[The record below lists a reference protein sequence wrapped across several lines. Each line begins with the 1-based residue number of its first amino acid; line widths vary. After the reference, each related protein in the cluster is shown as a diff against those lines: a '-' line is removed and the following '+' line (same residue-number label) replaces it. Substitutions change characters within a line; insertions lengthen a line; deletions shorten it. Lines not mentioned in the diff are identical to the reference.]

1 MEQPNG
7 TEMTT
12 TTNIVGMTVFLIAS
26 ATTGL
31 TFSATEDG
39 PAKSTIA
46 NLPAGAIAVVNG
58 TAIPQSQL
66 DAAIQE
72 SFLPETAQ
80 LRNALKQKLI
90 AREVFRQNAEKAGY
104 GDRPE
109 VKEATENDKTNAEVL
124 LYLKESARPNPV
136 TDQEVKTRYEQGV
149 SLAGAEEYRFSM
161 IAVVDDATAKMIL
174 GKLKSG
180 GSFESLAQQF
190 SIGPEKEKGGEMP
203 WMSIKTPV
211 TEGNPAG
218 WPLSVVQALVDMK
231 VGTTSNS
238 IDAGGMQIILK
249 LNEKRPTVILPYEQC
264 PPVIRQMLR
273 QQLEDVEKQKAMDA
287 FVSGQVE
294 KASIQQ

>member
-1 MEQPNG
+1 
-7 TEMTT
+7 MTT
-12 TTNIVGMTVFLIAS
+12 TKNIVGMTVFLIAS

-31 TFSATEDG
+31 TFSATEGG
-39 PAKSTIA
+39 PAKSAIA

-72 SFLPETAQ
+72 SFLPETAE

-90 AREVFRQNAEKAGY
+90 AREIFRQNAEKADY
-104 GDRPE
+104 RDRPE
-109 VKEATENDKTNAEVL
+109 VKEATENDKTNAEVQ
-124 LYLKESARPNPV
+124 LYLKDSVRPNPV

-161 IAVVDDATAKMIL
+161 IAVVDGATARTVL

-180 GSFESLAQQF
+180 SSFESLAQQF
-190 SIGPEKEKGGEMP
+190 SIAPEKEKGGEMP

-211 TEGNPAG
+211 TEDNPSG

-238 IDAGGMQIILK
+238 IDVGGMQIIFK
-249 LNEKRPTVILPYEQC
+249 LSEKRPTVVLPYEQT

-273 QQLEDVEKQKAMDA
+273 QQLEEVEKQKAMDA
-287 FVSGQVE
+287 FVSEQVE